1 MIENPHVCSE
11 VRRITSWL
19 QKLPEIFKL
28 CNPHSIWPVYIFFLT
43 NTTVGHLKLHKC
55 STNLRQ
61 ILGIVETIVRLVCL
75 DQNDDNLC
83 ERRQDSR
90 VAQQCFLEKKHI
102 SFYIKWSWYYTNKS
116 AHSYLLPLAFEFENQ
131 EFLFRLLSRRRQ
143 SLLHYRQ

>member
-75 DQNDDNLC
+75 D
-83 ERRQDSR
+83 
-90 VAQQCFLEKKHI
+90 
-102 SFYIKWSWYYTNKS
+102 
-116 AHSYLLPLAFEFENQ
+116 
-131 EFLFRLLSRRRQ
+131 
-143 SLLHYRQ
+143 